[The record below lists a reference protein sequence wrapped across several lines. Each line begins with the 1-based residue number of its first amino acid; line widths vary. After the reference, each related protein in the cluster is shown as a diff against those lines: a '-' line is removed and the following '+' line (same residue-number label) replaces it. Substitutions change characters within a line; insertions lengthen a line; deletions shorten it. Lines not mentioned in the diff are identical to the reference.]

1 MSDILI
7 TGFII
12 LIIGMAVAPFFLLSS
27 AFGAPKRARR
37 GEDRN
42 DGPVTPVPTD
52 GSGPF
57 PGIKKKA
64 DPDGD
69 GAGDSD
75 GSGGDGGGGAD

>member
-12 LIIGMAVAPFFLLSS
+12 LIIVMAVAPFFLLSS
-27 AFGAPKRARR
+27 AFGAPKRARKR
-37 GEDRN
+37 EERN

-57 PGIKKKA
+57 PGINKKA

-75 GSGGDGGGGAD
+75 GGGGDGGGGAD